1 MWDIRTST
9 CVQTFYG
16 HNNSVSSTKFN
27 NMGDHIVS
35 CDSDGITKVW
45 DIRMVKEVH
54 SFDSGLNSANSAIFD
69 KSSTMVFVASDDS
82 TIKVFNTVSGE
93 KEAELK
99 GHEDSVLD
107 LCWDN
112 SKDGYLISAGSDCS
126 FRLWQ

>member
-1 MWDIRTST
+1 M
-9 CVQTFYG
+9 
-16 HNNSVSSTKFN
+16 
-27 NMGDHIVS
+27 S

-112 SKDGYLISAGSDCS
+112 AKDGYLISAGSDCS
-126 FRLWQ
+126 FRLWR